1 MTLTKSLNDLSV
13 SEINDAI
20 AKLIVRE
27 SEERKTGTPE
37 RANAFKKSIDNF
49 NAELERRQVPEK
61 KNSEPT
67 PTAETGNAAG
77 QQLQPIDIANINS
90 GVSLVVNIEAVE
102 EDAYFFTSEEAAK
115 EFQYYNRSRLRSKLF
130 AWEYGK
136 RKKNKHTKDE
146 TLAMCAFFIAQINGI
161 IDCYAKPEYAEILRK
176 RVYSLGKKD
185 DAKTYCFDI
194 KKLKKDF
201 DF

>member
-1 MTLTKSLNDLSV
+1 MSDNAVETLQDK
-13 SEINDAI
+13 IN
-20 AKLIVRE
+20 RC
-27 SEERKTGTPE
+27 TE
-37 RANAFKKSIDNF
+37 RAAYFKLQNNATEEQRFLRHLENYKKQLDDS
-49 NAELERRQVPEK
+49 EK
-61 KNSEPT
+61 KNSQLTQQPS
-67 PTAETGNAAG
+67 ATGNERSATNG
-77 QQLQPIDIANINS
+77 TSIDSLIASCNDSNMPNM
-90 GVSLVVNIEAVE
+90 VNIEAVE